1 MGRRLFQEVYASQ
14 DRTDALGLPDL
25 MVVSEADDPETAD
38 SIYHAVHKTYFSK
51 DKQICPYCQGA
62 NTAETKIRS
71 RKFKDILP
79 SANGNRKVIDLVFHQ
94 RYFRCDD
101 CNRIFSENI
110 DFATYV
116 WLITKEKPVGH
127 REHVQLIDASKC
139 FVPRRKPIG
148 NKRVDITQE
157 ARDLIVKAY
166 GEYRDDTFESV
177 AEGGHK
183 LLVKSK
189 ILSSLSLGYN
199 KITVETPI
207 TDEDGNPI
215 FKKGKMQADSSKRD
229 TENVPLDEDM
239 DEYFKREVLPYSPNA
254 WIDHS
259 KDKVGYEIPFTRTF
273 YEYEMLEPA
282 EDIAI
287 RIEEHE
293 RVLMNRLQA
302 LFGKAGL

>member
-1 MGRRLFQEVYASQ
+1 MQ
-14 DRTDALGLPDL
+14 LPN
-25 MVVSEADDPETAD
+25 D
-38 SIYHAVHKTYFSK
+38 SFY
-51 DKQICPYCQGA
+51 
-62 NTAETKIRS
+62 NTGI
-71 RKFKDILP
+71 
-79 SANGNRKVIDLVFHQ
+79 
-94 RYFRCDD
+94 
-101 CNRIFSENI
+101 
-110 DFATYV
+110 ATYV
-116 WLITKEKPVGH
+116 WLVTKEKPVGR

-166 GEYRDDTFESV
+166 GEYRDGTFEAI

-183 LLVKSK
+183 LIVKSK

-199 KITVETPI
+199 KITVENPVI
-207 TDEDGNPI
+207 DEDGNPI
-215 FKKGKMQADSSKRD
+215 LKRGKMQADSSKRD

-254 WIDHS
+254 WIDHG

-282 EDIAI
+282 ADIAV
-287 RIEEHE
+287 RIEDHE
-293 RVLMNRLQA
+293 KVLMSKLQA
-302 LFGKAGL
+302 LFGKAGS